1 MKQAVKAIVIFII
14 SAFLLPLCVYCINAA
29 LNKEQTKEKSASK
42 ETISV
47 YFHKEDAVKELP
59 LDEYLKGVVCA
70 EVPASFE
77 KEAIKAQA
85 VAARSYALYRAESV
99 QQAHPE
105 AAVCT
110 DFNHCK
116 AYKTLEEAKS
126 GWGGNADLYENKISV
141 CVEET
146 KDEVIKY
153 NGEVALAV
161 FHSQS
166 GGGKTESSG
175 DVWGGNLPYLV
186 SVESIGDEKAPNFYS
201 SKEISFEEFK
211 SIIENENKNAK
222 VNSFGDISSVAFS
235 DGGRVKSIIIGGQ
248 TFSGTKIR
256 SLFSLRS
263 TSFTI
268 KENNGNILFEVTG
281 YGHGVGMSQYG
292 ANEMAKRGYN
302 YKEILEHYYSGTQ
315 IDYV

>member
-1 MKQAVKAIVIFII
+1 MKQALKAILIFII
-14 SAFLLPLCVYCINAA
+14 SAFLLPLCVYCINSAINKKQAKENRAA
-29 LNKEQTKEKSASK
+29 E

-47 YFHKEDAVKELP
+47 YFHKENAVREFP
-59 LDEYLKGVVCA
+59 LEEYLKGVVCA

-77 KEAIKAQA
+77 RDAIKAQA
-85 VAARSYALYRAESV
+85 VAARSYALYRAQSTNEV
-99 QQAHPE
+99 HPS

-116 AYKTLEEAKS
+116 AYKSSAEARI
-126 GWGGNADLYENKISV
+126 GWGKDADMYENKISS

-146 KDEVIKY
+146 KGEVIKY

-166 GGGKTESSG
+166 GGGKTENVS

-186 SVESIGDEKAPNFYS
+186 SVESVGDEKAPNFYS

-211 SIIENENKNAK
+211 SVIENENKKAK
-222 VNSFGDISSVAFS
+222 VNSFSDISTITHSE
-235 DGGRVKSIIIGGQ
+235 GGRVKSVIIGGEH
-248 TFSGTKIR
+248 FSGTKLR

-263 TSFTI
+263 TLFTI

-292 ANEMAKRGYN
+292 ANEMAKRGYD
-302 YKEILEHYYSGTQ
+302 YKEILKHYYSGIQ

>member
-1 MKQAVKAIVIFII
+1 MKQALKAILIFII
-14 SAFLLPLCVYCINAA
+14 SAFLLPLCVYYINSA
-29 LNKEQTKEKSASK
+29 LNKGQTKEKKPAE

-47 YFHKEDAVKELP
+47 YFHKENTVREVALE
-59 LDEYLKGVVCA
+59 EYLKGVVSA

-77 KEAIKAQA
+77 RDAIKAQA
-85 VAARSYALYRAESV
+85 VAARSYALYRAQSINE
-99 QQAHPE
+99 AHPQ

-116 AYKTLEEAKS
+116 AYKSPQEARS
-126 GWGGNADLYENKISV
+126 GWGKNADTYEKKISS

-146 KDEVIKY
+146 KGEVIKY

-166 GGGKTESSG
+166 GGGKTENVS

-186 SVESIGDEKAPNFYS
+186 SVESVGDEKAPNFYS

-211 SIIENENKNAK
+211 SVIENENKNAK
-222 VNSFGDISSVAFS
+222 VTSFSDISSVTYS
-235 DGGRVKSIIIGGQ
+235 DGGRVKSVIIGGEH
-248 TFSGTKIR
+248 FSGTKIR

-263 TSFTI
+263 ALFTI

-292 ANEMAKRGYN
+292 ANEMAKKGYN
-302 YKEILEHYYSGTQ
+302 YKEILKHYYSGTQ
-315 IDYV
+315 IEFI